1 MTPGWTVVITVLGCS
16 AFWELIR
23 AWIDSLH
30 KKKFNIES
38 EVINIKQDVSSIRSE
53 QIGIKSE
60 VTKLTDDLDEDRAIT
75 ARVRI
80 LRFVDEME
88 VGLGHTKDSFD
99 QVLTDIDT
107 YSKYC
112 ADHPKFKNNQTAAS
126 CELIIDQYKECEKWH
141 SFLYYE
147 AKQKHSLKEEK
158 YETNNI

>member
-1 MTPGWTVVITVLGCS
+1 MTPGWTAVITVLGCS

-23 AWIDSLH
+23 AWMDSLH

-60 VTKLTDDLDEDRAIT
+60 VTKLADDLDEDRAIT

-80 LRFVDEME
+80 LRFVDEMG
-88 VGLGHTKDSFD
+88 VGLEHTKDSFD

-112 ADHPKFKNNQTAAS
+112 ADHPKFKNNQTAMS
-126 CELIIDQYKECEKWH
+126 CRIITDQYAECEKER
-141 SFLYYE
+141 SFLNYE
-147 AKQKHSLKEEK
+147 PKKEK
-158 YETNNI
+158 N